1 MENVNIDPISA
12 VSELEKDIMEVC
24 EKHGFHYVGHSEIRI
39 DKRYNCMRDYGMS
52 VGFKVVKML

>member
-1 MENVNIDPISA
+1 
-12 VSELEKDIMEVC
+12 MEVC